1 MPAHDDDLLARLNA
15 LKPSS
20 VKLDS
25 TPSVDIQI
33 SKPPST
39 REDRLADRLKSLRAG
54 NSPAANERPDSRP
67 AYGDAADVL
76 TAHVADE
83 VASDPIEDWQNDGNE
98 QSIDDL
104 LAELESNE
112 QTKLNPDD
120 PDDVAALM
128 REARQALPPP
138 GQTSDSG
145 EAHENTHSQDG
156 NDNENEATEEQDPE
170 NPKSED
176 QQDEAEADDYVQR
189 ILAELDFNRKHGI
202 ADEEEKETPPQAQ
215 ETAPPPPEPSSTK
228 PPTSTLNL
236 PSTPSKNPEPP
247 SYEDSEL
254 ESRFSNLGFDLPSTP
269 TSAPTSAVAAKA
281 KQKAADALAKS
292 KAKTKGPTFTNE
304 DIESWCCICNEDG
317 EVRCLGCEGDI
328 YCNECWREGHGSGPG
343 QERGHRAVQFVRK
356 GGGLAAA

>member
-25 TPSVDIQI
+25 TPSVDVEI

-54 NSPAANERPDSRP
+54 NSPAANERTASRP
-67 AYGDAADVL
+67 AYSDAADVL
-76 TAHVADE
+76 TAHVTDE
-83 VASDPIEDWQNDGNE
+83 VTSDPIEDWQNDGNE
-98 QSIDDL
+98 QSIDEL

-112 QTKLNPDD
+112 QAKLNPDD
-120 PDDVAALM
+120 QEDVAKLLK
-128 REARQALPPP
+128 EAREALPPP
-138 GQTSDSG
+138 AQMDGSDDNKESTNSHKDN
-145 EAHENTHSQDG
+145 ESAEEEDHEN
-156 NDNENEATEEQDPE
+156 A
-170 NPKSED
+170 KSED

-202 ADEEEKETPPQAQ
+202 AGEEEEEDQPQPQ
-215 ETAPPPPEPSSTK
+215 ETASPPPPEPEPSSK
-228 PPTSTLNL
+228 NSTSALDL
-236 PSTPSKNPEPP
+236 PSTPSKIPSPP

-254 ESRFSNLGFDLPSTP
+254 ESRFSKLGLDLPATP
-269 TSAPTSAVAAKA
+269 TSAPTASAAAKA

-292 KAKTKGPTFTNE
+292 RAKAKGPAFTDE

-328 YCNECWREGHGSGPG
+328 YCGECWREGHGDGPG

-356 GGGLAAA
+356 GVGLAAAA